1 MTPEQELYLA
11 NRAKEVLENEAY
23 TKAFADISTE
33 IIEQWKNSPARDVD
47 GREKLWLMLSLLEK
61 IQLSLKATMD
71 GGTVAKDALKYQQ
84 YRQSMQ

>member
-23 TKAFADISTE
+23 TKAFDDITAE
-33 IIEQWKNSPARDVD
+33 IMDQWKNSPARDVE

-61 IQLSLKATMD
+61 VQLSLKATMD
-71 GGTVAKDALKYQQ
+71 GGTVAKDALRHQQ